1 MHPFQVGVQEEFVS
15 EASTGVRNQR
25 AVVRNIR
32 VATGHGGTWTRAR
45 ANKMY

>member
-1 MHPFQVGVQEEFVS
+1 VS

-32 VATGHGGTWTRAR
+32 VATGHGGYVDASES
-45 ANKMY
+45 K